1 MGELAYAG
9 SVTAAHGDAGVGVFG
24 LVGLAAVGV
33 VLEGVTATAGVLSVA
48 VFVGIVLAC
57 GLGGGEPAGGREG
70 CARKLTNA
78 LCEGTWLV
86 RTWNWACPL
95 GS

>member
-9 SVTAAHGDAGVGVFG
+9 SVTAALGDAGVGVVELG
-24 LVGLAAVGV
+24 GLAVVGV
-33 VLEGVTATAGVLSVA
+33 VLEGVTVAAGVLSVA
-48 VFVGIVLAC
+48 VFVGIVLVC

-86 RTWNWACPL
+86 RTWY
-95 GS
+95 